1 MKVSQLTSLSSKG
14 LEATYMKERW
24 MSNKARNEQLAAEL
38 LSQVEELVDDF
49 VRDNL
54 DQDLEMDDLVDQHEY
69 ITKYIKKRLFT

>member
-54 DQDLEMDDLVDQHEY
+54 DQDLEMDDLVEQHEY